1 MSTLRWAWLS
11 GALVALAACA
21 GSGGSVGDAASDN
34 DAAIANMNL
43 GAGYLRQGNVELA
56 IERLRRALVQDPN
69 LVLAHSTIAF
79 AYDQV
84 GSLEEAETHFRRA
97 TELDKEDG
105 AAANAYAAFLC
116 NRGNRW
122 AEAEPYFRRAIQDLD
137 YPTPEVAMTNA
148 GVCAR
153 DAADLQKAEEYF
165 RAALTRNPRYADAL
179 LNMLE
184 LSYQREDHLQTR
196 AFTQRYLAV
205 RPATASVLWMCY
217 NAERA
222 LNNAPAADTC
232 ATQLRSGFPG
242 SPELA
247 QLNQQQR
254 GNVR

>member
-1 MSTLRWAWLS
+1 MSTLRWAWLYVT
-11 GALVALAACA
+11 LVTLAACA
-21 GSGGSVGDAASDN
+21 GSGGTNGRASDEDAAV
-34 DAAIANMNL
+34 ANMNL

-56 IERLRRALVQDPN
+56 IERLRRALAQDPD

-84 GSLEEAETHFRRA
+84 GSYEEAETHFRRA
-97 TELDKEDG
+97 TELDREDG

-122 AEAEPYFRRAIQDLD
+122 AEAEPYFRRAVQDLD

-153 DAADLQKAEEYF
+153 DAGELQKAEENF

-179 LNMLE
+179 LSMVE

-217 NAERA
+217 NTERA
-222 LNNAPAADTC
+222 LNNAPAAETC